1 MHTQGFPSIPFI
13 LLLPA
18 TLLHAATAPLGGCL
32 LFIIMVRT
40 ATGASVT
47 VLTAKIKSALNASTV
62 LLINLNTSVLQAGSV
77 TKTRL
82 GFGLGVMMYS
92 YLNVCVCK
100 WGRW

>member
-40 ATGASVT
+40 ATGPYRENKERPQRVYGPADQPEHFSVT
-47 VLTAKIKSALNASTV
+47 AR
-62 LLINLNTSVLQAGSV
+62 QAVSQRRV
-77 TKTRL
+77 SDL
-82 GFGLGVMMYS
+82 S
-92 YLNVCVCK
+92 
-100 WGRW
+100 